1 MVSIPTWKW
10 SEIGKGKRSEIY
22 IRSMNSR
29 IYVKLCMWI
38 IGIDS
43 YSVYL
48 VASKFNISF
57 VHVDGLPRQQI
68 YNRYWF
74 LLRTNLLDPNSPR
87 GSSGLK
93 NELVHI
99 SAVLSVI
106 GCKLIPL
113 LTKNVNPYWVDLNPW
128 TSIGETWSY
137 WVMRRKEVCKHEYW
151 LHRTRA
157 DVVWNPDVWITD
169 VQLYVSWLEISCR
182 WETPELAHIKTFHAS
197 IQGEAIK
204 TNTPCFTGWYG
215 RPHSL
220 QHNQWQHLNRPVIS
234 SNEIKPSSALI
245 SSQSTS
251 SASLVDLFAVRIDSS
266 GSLPLPSFL
275 TLYLSPS
282 RDPSFQA
289 LEPFH
294 SASHRTRTWADCRR
308 ATRPGLV
315 IVSVYWI
322 CIGVTTTAEH
332 QISWCESSQPQSHH
346 HSSSCWRLPTPVSSN
361 VGHILRRVTCRRG
374 YQGRVSRSQQLQRI
388 IPTDAD
394 KKERPSNRLR
404 GTDV

>member
-157 DVVWNPDVWITD
+157 ERFFRLDLLERFNLKWNPMTIPVPNIET
-169 VQLYVSWLEISCR
+169 LYVKYGINSHVKMIWNR
-182 WETPELAHIKTFHAS
+182 K
-197 IQGEAIK
+197 GEKIRNLHK
-204 TNTPCFTGWYG
+204 
-215 RPHSL
+215 
-220 QHNQWQHLNRPVIS
+220 I
-234 SNEIKPSSALI
+234 NE
-245 SSQSTS
+245 
-251 SASLVDLFAVRIDSS
+251 F
-266 GSLPLPSFL
+266 
-275 TLYLSPS
+275 
-282 RDPSFQA
+282 
-289 LEPFH
+289 
-294 SASHRTRTWADCRR
+294 
-308 ATRPGLV
+308 
-315 IVSVYWI
+315 
-322 CIGVTTTAEH
+322 
-332 QISWCESSQPQSHH
+332 
-346 HSSSCWRLPTPVSSN
+346 
-361 VGHILRRVTCRRG
+361 
-374 YQGRVSRSQQLQRI
+374 
-388 IPTDAD
+388 
-394 KKERPSNRLR
+394 
-404 GTDV
+404 